1 MRDIFER
8 FLGNKR
14 YGEAFEALQIM
25 WNDEKDYE
33 SVLRFRRIMTEAVK
47 TDGSRELANL
57 VKKSWF
63 ISAREKFRDYL
74 VCVEWDRPSTDKFFL
89 PRACYLDRLGIIK
102 GYQMLADGELDLLTV
117 SLPKRAGKALALDTP
132 VCTPHGF
139 VPMGEIKVGDYVTG
153 RDGKPCK
160 VTGVYPQGKVPV
172 YEVRFSDG
180 AVVKTCGEHLWEVK
194 WHDTNKRGREQQYF
208 TKIMSTKEIME
219 TPIKAK
225 THNLY
230 SVRFCD
236 AVEFEKKELP
246 LHPYIVGALIG
257 DGCLRD
263 KTPVITSFDSE
274 TVERIAELLPDT
286 DEIYCQDAKKG
297 RYLIRHKGGVTNG
310 GHKRSATYDALLGL
324 GLAGKLSYDKF
335 IPKGYIY
342 TSKADRYELLCGLL
356 DTDGCCDQKHIEFST
371 VSFELARGV
380 QFLVRSLGGKS
391 NIRSRMGKY
400 RGKDGKAIETTTNY
414 RVTIQFPK
422 GTKPFYIT
430 RKRERYAPKRENLYH
445 YIESITPIGEDYA
458 QCICVDNPD
467 HLYLA
472 TEWFIPTHNSQTEI
486 NFVNFLSG
494 RRPNGSSLIEGSGD
508 ALVESFYKGC
518 TEYLNKDSDY
528 SYYEIFPKCKVVQT
542 NAKMHTLN
550 LNEESRFPTLM
561 CRSIDAT
568 QVGLSEATNV
578 MVLDDCIEGREEAL
592 NRARLDAKWD
602 VVNGDVL
609 GRALEGTPIV
619 ASGTRYSLYDI
630 IGRLKEKGEASGWR
644 MMSIEY
650 PALDLETDESNY
662 EYYNPKLERKIFT
675 TDFFRQQRA
684 TLTKEQWESEFQ
696 QQPFEAKGLL
706 FPEDDLNR
714 YMELPVDVDPDYV
727 MAVCDTAEGKGDS
740 VAFPIGY
747 VYGEDV
753 YIEDV
758 VFDDATPEH
767 TKAEVASKIIEH
779 KVGSATFE
787 SNSAGTYYARDV
799 DEMVKK
805 LGGKCSIKTKRTISN
820 KETRIELASANI
832 LHHFYFKDKSK
843 YAPNSQYGNFMREV
857 TGYTRLGKVKHDDAP
872 DSLSL
877 FENEM
882 RVILVPTLE
891 VKKRYF

>member
-1 MRDIFER
+1 MRDIFQR
-8 FLGNKR
+8 FLGNRR
-14 YGEAFEALQIM
+14 YGEAFEALKIM
-25 WNDEKDYE
+25 WDDEKDYE
-33 SVLRFRRIMTEAVK
+33 SVLKFRKIITEVTK

-63 ISAREKFRDYL
+63 ISAKEKFRDYL

-89 PRACYLDRLGIIK
+89 PRACYLDRLGIIR

-117 SLPKRAGKALALDTP
+117 SLPKRAGK
-132 VCTPHGF
+132 
-139 VPMGEIKVGDYVTG
+139 
-153 RDGKPCK
+153 
-160 VTGVYPQGKVPV
+160 
-172 YEVRFSDG
+172 
-180 AVVKTCGEHLWEVK
+180 
-194 WHDTNKRGREQQYF
+194 
-208 TKIMSTKEIME
+208 
-219 TPIKAK
+219 
-225 THNLY
+225 
-230 SVRFCD
+230 
-236 AVEFEKKELP
+236 
-246 LHPYIVGALIG
+246 
-257 DGCLRD
+257 
-263 KTPVITSFDSE
+263 
-274 TVERIAELLPDT
+274 
-286 DEIYCQDAKKG
+286 
-297 RYLIRHKGGVTNG
+297 
-310 GHKRSATYDALLGL
+310 
-324 GLAGKLSYDKF
+324 
-335 IPKGYIY
+335 
-342 TSKADRYELLCGLL
+342 
-356 DTDGCCDQKHIEFST
+356 
-371 VSFELARGV
+371 
-380 QFLVRSLGGKS
+380 
-391 NIRSRMGKY
+391 
-400 RGKDGKAIETTTNY
+400 
-414 RVTIQFPK
+414 
-422 GTKPFYIT
+422 
-430 RKRERYAPKRENLYH
+430 
-445 YIESITPIGEDYA
+445 
-458 QCICVDNPD
+458 
-467 HLYLA
+467 
-472 TEWFIPTHNSQTEI
+472 SQTEI

-528 SYYEIFPKCKVVQT
+528 NYYEIFPKCKVVQT

-650 PALDLETDESNY
+650 PALDPITDESNY

-714 YMELPVDVDPDYV
+714 YMELPADVDPDYV

-740 VAFPIGY
+740 VSFPIAY

-753 YIEDV
+753 FIEDV

-767 TKAEVASKIIEH
+767 TKAEVANKIVEH

-799 DEMVKK
+799 DEMVGK

-843 YAPNSQYGNFMREV
+843 YEPNSQYGNFMREL

-877 FENEM
+877 LENEM
-882 RVILVPTLE
+882 RVVLVPTLE

>member
-117 SLPKRAGKALALDTP
+117 SLPKRAGK
-132 VCTPHGF
+132 
-139 VPMGEIKVGDYVTG
+139 
-153 RDGKPCK
+153 
-160 VTGVYPQGKVPV
+160 
-172 YEVRFSDG
+172 
-180 AVVKTCGEHLWEVK
+180 
-194 WHDTNKRGREQQYF
+194 
-208 TKIMSTKEIME
+208 
-219 TPIKAK
+219 
-225 THNLY
+225 
-230 SVRFCD
+230 
-236 AVEFEKKELP
+236 
-246 LHPYIVGALIG
+246 
-257 DGCLRD
+257 
-263 KTPVITSFDSE
+263 
-274 TVERIAELLPDT
+274 
-286 DEIYCQDAKKG
+286 
-297 RYLIRHKGGVTNG
+297 
-310 GHKRSATYDALLGL
+310 
-324 GLAGKLSYDKF
+324 
-335 IPKGYIY
+335 
-342 TSKADRYELLCGLL
+342 
-356 DTDGCCDQKHIEFST
+356 
-371 VSFELARGV
+371 
-380 QFLVRSLGGKS
+380 
-391 NIRSRMGKY
+391 
-400 RGKDGKAIETTTNY
+400 
-414 RVTIQFPK
+414 
-422 GTKPFYIT
+422 
-430 RKRERYAPKRENLYH
+430 
-445 YIESITPIGEDYA
+445 
-458 QCICVDNPD
+458 
-467 HLYLA
+467 
-472 TEWFIPTHNSQTEI
+472 SQTEI

-882 RVILVPTLE
+882 RVVLVPTLE

>member
-117 SLPKRAGKALALDTP
+117 SLPKRAGK
-132 VCTPHGF
+132 
-139 VPMGEIKVGDYVTG
+139 
-153 RDGKPCK
+153 
-160 VTGVYPQGKVPV
+160 
-172 YEVRFSDG
+172 
-180 AVVKTCGEHLWEVK
+180 
-194 WHDTNKRGREQQYF
+194 
-208 TKIMSTKEIME
+208 
-219 TPIKAK
+219 
-225 THNLY
+225 
-230 SVRFCD
+230 
-236 AVEFEKKELP
+236 
-246 LHPYIVGALIG
+246 
-257 DGCLRD
+257 
-263 KTPVITSFDSE
+263 
-274 TVERIAELLPDT
+274 
-286 DEIYCQDAKKG
+286 
-297 RYLIRHKGGVTNG
+297 
-310 GHKRSATYDALLGL
+310 
-324 GLAGKLSYDKF
+324 
-335 IPKGYIY
+335 
-342 TSKADRYELLCGLL
+342 
-356 DTDGCCDQKHIEFST
+356 
-371 VSFELARGV
+371 
-380 QFLVRSLGGKS
+380 
-391 NIRSRMGKY
+391 
-400 RGKDGKAIETTTNY
+400 
-414 RVTIQFPK
+414 
-422 GTKPFYIT
+422 
-430 RKRERYAPKRENLYH
+430 
-445 YIESITPIGEDYA
+445 
-458 QCICVDNPD
+458 
-467 HLYLA
+467 
-472 TEWFIPTHNSQTEI
+472 SQTEI

-799 DEMVKK
+799 DKMVKK

>member
-117 SLPKRAGKALALDTP
+117 SLPKRAGK
-132 VCTPHGF
+132 
-139 VPMGEIKVGDYVTG
+139 
-153 RDGKPCK
+153 
-160 VTGVYPQGKVPV
+160 
-172 YEVRFSDG
+172 
-180 AVVKTCGEHLWEVK
+180 
-194 WHDTNKRGREQQYF
+194 
-208 TKIMSTKEIME
+208 
-219 TPIKAK
+219 
-225 THNLY
+225 
-230 SVRFCD
+230 
-236 AVEFEKKELP
+236 
-246 LHPYIVGALIG
+246 
-257 DGCLRD
+257 
-263 KTPVITSFDSE
+263 
-274 TVERIAELLPDT
+274 
-286 DEIYCQDAKKG
+286 
-297 RYLIRHKGGVTNG
+297 
-310 GHKRSATYDALLGL
+310 
-324 GLAGKLSYDKF
+324 
-335 IPKGYIY
+335 
-342 TSKADRYELLCGLL
+342 
-356 DTDGCCDQKHIEFST
+356 
-371 VSFELARGV
+371 
-380 QFLVRSLGGKS
+380 
-391 NIRSRMGKY
+391 
-400 RGKDGKAIETTTNY
+400 
-414 RVTIQFPK
+414 
-422 GTKPFYIT
+422 
-430 RKRERYAPKRENLYH
+430 
-445 YIESITPIGEDYA
+445 
-458 QCICVDNPD
+458 
-467 HLYLA
+467 
-472 TEWFIPTHNSQTEI
+472 SQTEI

>member
-117 SLPKRAGKALALDTP
+117 SLPKRAGK
-132 VCTPHGF
+132 
-139 VPMGEIKVGDYVTG
+139 
-153 RDGKPCK
+153 
-160 VTGVYPQGKVPV
+160 
-172 YEVRFSDG
+172 
-180 AVVKTCGEHLWEVK
+180 
-194 WHDTNKRGREQQYF
+194 
-208 TKIMSTKEIME
+208 
-219 TPIKAK
+219 
-225 THNLY
+225 
-230 SVRFCD
+230 
-236 AVEFEKKELP
+236 
-246 LHPYIVGALIG
+246 
-257 DGCLRD
+257 
-263 KTPVITSFDSE
+263 
-274 TVERIAELLPDT
+274 
-286 DEIYCQDAKKG
+286 
-297 RYLIRHKGGVTNG
+297 
-310 GHKRSATYDALLGL
+310 
-324 GLAGKLSYDKF
+324 
-335 IPKGYIY
+335 
-342 TSKADRYELLCGLL
+342 
-356 DTDGCCDQKHIEFST
+356 
-371 VSFELARGV
+371 
-380 QFLVRSLGGKS
+380 
-391 NIRSRMGKY
+391 
-400 RGKDGKAIETTTNY
+400 
-414 RVTIQFPK
+414 
-422 GTKPFYIT
+422 
-430 RKRERYAPKRENLYH
+430 
-445 YIESITPIGEDYA
+445 
-458 QCICVDNPD
+458 
-467 HLYLA
+467 
-472 TEWFIPTHNSQTEI
+472 SQTEI

-767 TKAEVASKIIEH
+767 TKAEVANKIIEH

>member
-74 VCVEWDRPSTDKFFL
+74 VCVEWDRPSTEKFFL

-117 SLPKRAGKALALDTP
+117 SLPKR
-132 VCTPHGF
+132 
-139 VPMGEIKVGDYVTG
+139 
-153 RDGKPCK
+153 
-160 VTGVYPQGKVPV
+160 
-172 YEVRFSDG
+172 
-180 AVVKTCGEHLWEVK
+180 
-194 WHDTNKRGREQQYF
+194 
-208 TKIMSTKEIME
+208 
-219 TPIKAK
+219 
-225 THNLY
+225 
-230 SVRFCD
+230 
-236 AVEFEKKELP
+236 
-246 LHPYIVGALIG
+246 
-257 DGCLRD
+257 
-263 KTPVITSFDSE
+263 
-274 TVERIAELLPDT
+274 
-286 DEIYCQDAKKG
+286 
-297 RYLIRHKGGVTNG
+297 
-310 GHKRSATYDALLGL
+310 
-324 GLAGKLSYDKF
+324 
-335 IPKGYIY
+335 
-342 TSKADRYELLCGLL
+342 
-356 DTDGCCDQKHIEFST
+356 
-371 VSFELARGV
+371 
-380 QFLVRSLGGKS
+380 GGKS
-391 NIRSRMGKY
+391 Q
-400 RGKDGKAIETTTNY
+400 
-414 RVTIQFPK
+414 V
-422 GTKPFYIT
+422 
-430 RKRERYAPKRENLYH
+430 
-445 YIESITPIGEDYA
+445 
-458 QCICVDNPD
+458 
-467 HLYLA
+467 
-472 TEWFIPTHNSQTEI
+472 EI

>member
-33 SVLRFRRIMTEAVK
+33 SVLRFRRIMTEVVK

-63 ISAREKFRDYL
+63 ISAQEKFRDYL
-74 VCVEWDRPSTDKFFL
+74 VCVEWDRPSTEKFFT
-89 PRACYLDRLGIIK
+89 PRACYIDRLGLVK
-102 GYQMLADGELDLLTV
+102 GYQMLADGELDLLTN
-117 SLPKRAGKALALDTP
+117 SLPKRAGK
-132 VCTPHGF
+132 
-139 VPMGEIKVGDYVTG
+139 
-153 RDGKPCK
+153 
-160 VTGVYPQGKVPV
+160 
-172 YEVRFSDG
+172 
-180 AVVKTCGEHLWEVK
+180 
-194 WHDTNKRGREQQYF
+194 
-208 TKIMSTKEIME
+208 
-219 TPIKAK
+219 
-225 THNLY
+225 
-230 SVRFCD
+230 
-236 AVEFEKKELP
+236 
-246 LHPYIVGALIG
+246 
-257 DGCLRD
+257 
-263 KTPVITSFDSE
+263 
-274 TVERIAELLPDT
+274 
-286 DEIYCQDAKKG
+286 
-297 RYLIRHKGGVTNG
+297 
-310 GHKRSATYDALLGL
+310 
-324 GLAGKLSYDKF
+324 
-335 IPKGYIY
+335 
-342 TSKADRYELLCGLL
+342 
-356 DTDGCCDQKHIEFST
+356 
-371 VSFELARGV
+371 
-380 QFLVRSLGGKS
+380 
-391 NIRSRMGKY
+391 
-400 RGKDGKAIETTTNY
+400 
-414 RVTIQFPK
+414 
-422 GTKPFYIT
+422 
-430 RKRERYAPKRENLYH
+430 
-445 YIESITPIGEDYA
+445 
-458 QCICVDNPD
+458 
-467 HLYLA
+467 
-472 TEWFIPTHNSQTEI
+472 SQLEI
-486 NFVNFLSG
+486 NFVNFMSG
-494 RRPNGSSLIEGSGD
+494 RRPNGSSLIEGAGD

-518 TEYLNKDSDY
+518 MEYLDKDSDY
-528 SYYEIFPKCKVVQT
+528 NYYDIFPKCKVVGT
-542 NAKMHTLN
+542 NAKMHTMN

-619 ASGTRYSLYDI
+619 ASGTRYSLYDV

-644 MMSIEY
+644 MMCIEV
-650 PALDLETDESNY
+650 PALDLITDTSNY
-662 EYYNPKLERKIFT
+662 EYYNPKLGRKIFT
-675 TDFFRQQRA
+675 TDWFRQQRA
-684 TLTKEQWESEFQ
+684 TLTKEAWESEFQ

-714 YMELPVDVDPDYV
+714 YMEMPVDVDPDYV

-843 YAPNSQYGNFMREV
+843 YAPNSQYGNFMREL

-882 RVILVPTLE
+882 RVVLVPTLE